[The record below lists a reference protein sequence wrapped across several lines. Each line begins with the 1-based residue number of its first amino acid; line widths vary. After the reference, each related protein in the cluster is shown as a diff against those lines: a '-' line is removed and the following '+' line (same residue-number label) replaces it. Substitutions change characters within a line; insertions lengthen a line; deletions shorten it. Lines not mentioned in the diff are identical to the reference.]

1 MVTHHQLRLDLL
13 DGFKRNADNDDNRST
28 ANRYIAQAV
37 RERADNQGK
46 QCDDAEEQRADK
58 HNLGQSLGDEVRG
71 GLAGTEAQIGRASC
85 RERV

>member
-46 QCDDAEEQRADK
+46 QCDER
-58 HNLGQSLGDEVRG
+58 RG
-71 GLAGTEAQIGRASC
+71 TARRQTQPWPEPW
-85 RERV
+85 